1 MKEVARYV
9 SAGLLLTP
17 AMSDAVNAQ
26 VSPPEIDTSDPAIA
40 TPQAQ
45 ITVNPD
51 NTRLLRQPATQV
63 SQPELIAQIPV
74 QKPDE
79 ATDPEDATGTAADLR
94 ISPRVGIGHTSSGGG
109 YDGTTRF
116 EGFLP
121 LFQTQG
127 RDVAFLEGRFLLDN
141 DANVGGNLVLGYRA
155 YSPSARRVF
164 GGYIAYDNRN
174 TDENTFNQLGV
185 GFESLGEVWD
195 FRVNGYLPLGD
206 RQQTVGNPQL
216 LNTFFRERS
225 LILQE
230 RNQFEAAVG
239 GVDLEAGAKL
249 TDLGDDGDL
258 RGYGGLYWYDASGS
272 PSGVG
277 WRLRLEA
284 RPTDSF
290 NVGLGVQGDELF
302 GTNILFRVGLTF
314 PGRRPRGAIA
324 PENTVVARL
333 GETVERNPVIVVD
346 TQETISDTVATNPAT
361 GDPYVFQHVNL
372 GRTGGTGT
380 FESPFGTIQPALD
393 ATRSDG
399 NAIVYVRPGSN
410 PGNPGFVIPDQV
422 QVLSNAPVQRLN
434 TREFGVVRLPL
445 SGAGVRPRITDS
457 VVMGNNS
464 TLSGFDIT
472 GSTGAGVIVDTV
484 SDAVIRDNQITSAEV
499 AAVRLEDTGG
509 TITLDRNRIVGN
521 TVPALLGTNI
531 NQVNVT
537 NSRLTSTNS
546 STNGITLNGVTGT
559 VNVTDSAIQITTPTD
574 AGIAIRNATAPVTIA
589 AEPGQITNAGAAGIL
604 LENSTGAIAIS
615 GFNIS
620 SVGGA
625 GIRASTIANAT
636 LSNNDINTSTDAG
649 IFLENTT
656 GTITVTDNTVIANTV
671 PALVGNTI
679 NNVQISDSALTSTN
693 SASDGIT
700 LNGVSGTATL
710 QDTAIAITTPVG
722 NGIALTNVA
731 GSVAIAAPEGTITNP
746 ANAGVAIQTSPG
758 QVSVSGLQITGAG
771 TDGITGDTIG
781 TVTLQNNAIANSTNN
796 GIALSNVSRSVTI
809 NGNSITTTGQ
819 SGIDITNSTNTTVND
834 NTVEAT
840 TVDGIA
846 LNAVT
851 GTAIVNNNTL
861 ATIGQNGIILN
872 NTTGQVGLTASGN
885 QISTTG
891 ASGINL
897 DLSGDAGGTAT
908 ITNNSISNATQQG
921 IAISVASNGS
931 TFRPLI
937 ESNIVTGSGDS
948 GITLAANG
956 TTQIAAAVRLNQ
968 FDRNNLSGTAPAGVN
983 IVNNASPNL
992 CVQLRD
998 NTSSN
1003 TTEGFNLQQNL
1014 GNPQTFDA
1022 ELGAN
1027 NVGTL
1032 TTSGTVVNSVAQG
1045 TCGF

>member
-1 MKEVARYV
+1 MKKVARYV
-9 SAGLLLTP
+9 SAGLVLTP
-17 AMSDAVNAQ
+17 TMSDAAIAQ
-26 VSPPEIDTSDPAIA
+26 VNSPGSTESPDTAIA
-40 TPQAQ
+40 TPQAR
-45 ITVNPD
+45 ITVTPE
-51 NTRLLRQPATQV
+51 NTAILRQPAMQV
-63 SQPELIAQIPV
+63 SQPELVAQIPV
-74 QKPDE
+74 QKPE
-79 ATDPEDATGTAADLR
+79 TETTGTAADLR
-94 ISPRVGIGHTSSGGG
+94 ISPRIGIGHNSSGGG

-121 LFQTQG
+121 LFQTSG
-127 RDVAFLEGRFLLDN
+127 RDIAFLEGRFLLDN
-141 DANVGGNLVLGYRA
+141 DANVGGNLLLGYRA
-155 YSPSARRVF
+155 YSPSARRTF
-164 GGYIAYDNRN
+164 GGYIAYDNRD

-185 GFESLGEVWD
+185 GFESLGDLWD
-195 FRVNGYLPLGD
+195 FRVNGYLPIGD
-206 RQQTVGNPQL
+206 RQQEVGTRQL
-216 LNTFFRERS
+216 LNTFFQERS

-230 RNQFEAAVG
+230 RSLFEAAVG
-239 GVDLEAGAKL
+239 GVDVEAGAKL
-249 TDLGDDGDL
+249 AELGNDGDL
-258 RGYGGLYWYDASGS
+258 RGYGGLYWYDAPGS

-284 RPTDSF
+284 RPTDSL

-314 PGRRPRGAIA
+314 PGRRPRRVIA

-346 TQETISDTVATNPAT
+346 TQETISDTVATNPTT
-361 GDPYVFQHVNL
+361 GEPYVFQHVNL
-372 GRTGGTGT
+372 GRAGGNGT
-380 FESPFGTIQPALD
+380 FENPFGTIQPALD
-393 ATRSDG
+393 ATQSDG

-410 PGNPGFVIPDQV
+410 PGNPGFVIPDEV

-434 TREFGVVRLPL
+434 TREYGVVRLPL

-457 VVMGNNS
+457 VVMGSNT

-472 GSTGAGVIVDTV
+472 GRTGAGVIADTV
-484 SDAVIRDNQITSAEV
+484 SNAVIRDNRITSAEI
-499 AAVRLEDTGG
+499 AAVQLEDTGG

-521 TVPALLGTNI
+521 TVPVLLGTNI

-537 NSRLTSTNS
+537 NSTLTSTNS
-546 STNGITLNGVTGT
+546 TTNGITLTDVTGA
-559 VNVTDSAIQITTPTD
+559 VNMTDSAIRITTPSD

-589 AEPGQITNAGAAGIL
+589 AEPGQITNAGAAGIV

-620 SVGGA
+620 SLGGA

-636 LSNNDINTSTDAG
+636 LDNNTITTSTDAG

-656 GTITVTDNTVIANTV
+656 GTITVTDSTVTANTV

-679 NNVQISDSALTSTN
+679 ANLQVRDSRLNSTN

-700 LNGVSGTATL
+700 LNGVSGTATI
-710 QDTAIAITTPVG
+710 QDSAIAITTPAA
-722 NGIALTNVA
+722 NGIALTNVT
-731 GSVAIAAPEGTITNP
+731 GSAAIAASPGTITNP
-746 ANAGVAIQTSPG
+746 ANAGVLIQTSPG
-758 QVSVSGLQITGAG
+758 RVSVSNLQITGAG
-771 TDGITGDTIG
+771 SDGITGDTIG
-781 TVTLQNNAIANSTNN
+781 TVTLNNNAIANSTNN
-796 GIALSNVSRSVTI
+796 GVALSNITGSATV
-809 NGNSITTTGQ
+809 NGNTITTTGQ
-819 SGIDITNSTNTTVND
+819 SGITITNATNTSVNE
-834 NTVEAT
+834 NTIEAAI
-840 TVDGIA
+840 VDGIA
-846 LNAVT
+846 LNNVT
-851 GTAIVNNNTL
+851 GTATVNSNTL
-861 ATIGQNGIILN
+861 TSTGQNGILLN
-872 NTTGQVGLTASGN
+872 NTTGQVNLTASGN
-885 QISTTG
+885 QISIPG
-891 ASGINL
+891 ASGINV

-908 ITNNSISNATQQG
+908 ITNNSITNAAQQG
-921 IAISVASNGS
+921 IALNVTSNGT
-931 TFRPLI
+931 TFRPLV
-937 ESNIVTGSGDS
+937 ESNVVTGSGDA
-948 GITLAANG
+948 GVTLAANG
-956 TTQIAAAVRLNQ
+956 TTQIAAGVRLNQ

-1014 GNPQTFDA
+1014 GDPQTFDA
-1022 ELGAN
+1022 EIGAN